1 MNVGHVSVVKC
12 HHDIH
17 RTVYIY
23 LEHILLV
30 NLQVVTGALPEVS
43 GCRPCRQNVELCL
56 AASPLVQLVAS
67 ELSGVLTIFF
77 FTFYDSRVRA
87 NTPQVL
93 TLQYLVVVL
102 FL

>member
-1 MNVGHVSVVKC
+1 MEC

-17 RTVYIY
+17 RAVYIY

-56 AASPLVQLVAS
+56 AASFLVQLVAS
-67 ELSGVLTIFF
+67 ELSGVLEIFYLDC
-77 FTFYDSRVRA
+77 YD
-87 NTPQVL
+87 
-93 TLQYLVVVL
+93 
-102 FL
+102 